1 MRNISVAL
9 TIPQIKARTKRVTRR
24 AGWGDVFVGDLL
36 QTCEKCQGLKPGQQL
51 VKLAVIRITSIRRES
66 LWRLIDDEAYG
77 RAEAALEGFP
87 SLSGR
92 EFATLFA
99 KANQI
104 SFHKVIN
111 RFEFEYVE

>member
-24 AGWGDVFVGDLL
+24 AGWDDVVVGELL

-51 VKLAVIRITSIRRES
+51 VKLEIIRITSIRREP
-66 LWRLIDDEAYG
+66 LQRLIDDEAYG

-87 SLSGR
+87 GMSGR
-92 EFATLFA
+92 EFASLFT

-111 RFEFEYVE
+111 RFEFEYVD